1 MMRTATVWFT
11 LAGLL
16 AATSASAQAP
26 ETLPRP
32 ELNPARSALSNG
44 ERHLPPPEKKPNIP
58 GLRPSADKID
68 PRITAA
74 HAKCAEL
81 LKNAVLDYQPL
92 PPIRGR
98 ACGAIAPILVKSIGV
113 EPAVVISP
121 PATMNCTL
129 AAALYAWLENT
140 VQPAA
145 AVLGSSVVKIRNA
158 LSYECRRRYGGT
170 NTKIS
175 EHALANA
182 LDISE
187 FVFSSGQR
195 VTVLKGWP
203 LGAGKATL
211 PLAPTLPLPNPR
223 RIVAASATQDAAASS
238 ETTGAIVAVPSA
250 RSMGN
255 TIVALT
261 KVKTDPFARPKP
273 PPVARTPQSPFT
285 QSSSIHRS
293 EWRKTGASN
302 LFSPLPSPGAKLSE
316 LDTKWNVKDQETKTE
331 PSAQP
336 LTRKLEPQEV
346 GAFVRSIHADACKD
360 FETVLGPRANAAHRD
375 HFHLDMKKRRYVK
388 ICE

>member
-1 MMRTATVWFT
+1 MMRTATLWFT

-16 AATSASAQAP
+16 TANSASAQAP
-26 ETLPRP
+26 ETPPRP
-32 ELNPARSALSNG
+32 ELNPARSVPSNS
-44 ERHLPPPEKKPNIP
+44 ELHPSPPK
-58 GLRPSADKID
+58 GQQPSADEID
-68 PRITAA
+68 PRIAAA

-81 LKNAVLDYQPL
+81 LKHAVLDYQPL

-98 ACGAIAPILVKSIGV
+98 ACGATAPILVKSMGSD
-113 EPAVVISP
+113 PAVVISP

-195 VTVLKGWP
+195 VSVLKGWP
-203 LGAGKATL
+203 LGAGIAKL

-223 RIVAASATQDAAASS
+223 RVATAPAPQDAAASS
-238 ETTGAIVAVPSA
+238 EMTGAIVTAASDP
-250 RSMGN
+250 SMGSA
-255 TIVALT
+255 IVAVI
-261 KVKTDPFARPKP
+261 KVKTDPFAGLRPPAQP
-273 PPVARTPQSPFT
+273 PRSPLPQSSPLHRTEVRATAWSVPF
-285 QSSSIHRS
+285 
-293 EWRKTGASN
+293 
-302 LFSPLPSPGAKLSE
+302 FSPLPVPSAELSV
-316 LDTKWNVKDQETKTE
+316 LSTSRNVKDQETKAE

-346 GAFVRSIHADACKD
+346 GAFVRSIHTDACKV

-375 HFHLDMKKRRYVK
+375 HFHVDMKKRRYVK